1 MADIHLVIQKGNA
14 GDLVMP
20 SKLTTILAVGGLA
33 VVTANPGS
41 GLYSLLDKHKMGLL
55 VEAESQQA
63 LNEGIRKAIDEN
75 SLHLTHNARIYA
87 ENYLSIEKVMKGF
100 ETAVINP

>member
-1 MADIHLVIQKGNA
+1 
-14 GDLVMP
+14 
-20 SKLTTILAVGGLA
+20 
-33 VVTANPGS
+33 
-41 GLYSLLDKHKMGLL
+41 MGLL